1 MKCVKLVPCRLD
13 GLHKPYF
20 FDATLTGKALKLCP
34 SGCIDARPCRS
45 CALCWRDLKRSIKTG
60 GRRISVRH

>member
-20 FDATLTGKALKLCP
+20 FDATLTDALKLCP
-34 SGCIDARPCRS
+34 RGCIYARPCRS
-45 CALCWRDLKRSIKTG
+45 CALCWRDLKHSIKTG
-60 GRRISVRH
+60 GRRVTARR